1 MGRPRDIAP
10 ALPNDIQVGFKDLDE
25 CDRDNF
31 LAHFL
36 QHSVAIVKQTGDF
49 SAEEAKFE
57 VLRSK
62 VSSDVV
68 VRFASIQVAR
78 LFYGKFQGYH
88 MVVNGRSVFMELQ
101 NGLVKEALMA
111 PGRAV
116 MLKNATRIKRDVLD
130 SYFRNCSVL
139 EAGTMTRTL
148 ALPPDPSGGW

>member
-36 QHSVAIVKQTGDF
+36 QHSVAIVKQTVDF
-49 SAEEAKFE
+49 SVEEAKFE

-68 VRFASIQVAR
+68 VRFATIQVVR
-78 LFYGKFQGYH
+78 LCYGKFQGYH

-101 NGLVKEALMA
+101 NGSMKEALMA

-116 MLKNATRIKRDVLD
+116 MLKNAAHIKRDVLD